1 MFTHLASTKE
11 AIIKFIPQFHQNIVQ
26 VLHPLHS
33 ITNTIKVK
41 TNPNIT
47 KFNNNELKI
56 NELIEF
62 QNAIKKTIGET
73 NKKNLK
79 LNSLSIE
86 IIYGRILWCRLTRV
100 ADPI

>member
-56 NELIEF
+56 INELQEF
-62 QNAIKKTIGET
+62 QNAVKKTIGET
-73 NKKNLK
+73 IKKNLQFVYRNN
-79 LNSLSIE
+79 LWQN
-86 IIYGRILWCRLTRV
+86 ILASFDSCN
-100 ADPI
+100 